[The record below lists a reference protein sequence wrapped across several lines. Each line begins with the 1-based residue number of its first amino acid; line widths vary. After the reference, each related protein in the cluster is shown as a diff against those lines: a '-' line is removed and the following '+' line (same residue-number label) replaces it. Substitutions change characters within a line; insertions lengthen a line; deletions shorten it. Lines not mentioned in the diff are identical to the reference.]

1 MISFLGERS
10 EDFSHKDTSD
20 LFRFYPVRDIPLHFI
35 SLYVVSRIPI
45 GRIYPIFPETLR
57 RVRDLFYS
65 KFRTPRIFFGEF
77 LAIKFSIFTFFTG
90 QMVFFGP
97 AFPVSFEMLIILQ

>member
-1 MISFLGERS
+1 MI
-10 EDFSHKDTSD
+10 
-20 LFRFYPVRDIPLHFI
+20 FRVRDFPLRFI
-35 SLYVVSRIPI
+35 SLNVFFSIPI
-45 GRIYPIFPETLR
+45 GRIYPIFLETLR
-57 RVRDLFYS
+57 RVHHLSYS

-97 AFPVSFEMLIILQ
+97 AFPVSFEMLIIVQ